1 MIRPE
6 VNRVAIERLKNLLLA
21 LGWGSLGVLISI
33 LMITYLSEHPVQIV
47 EEVRASKESE
57 ASSWIPLAVMLV
69 GIITMIGMHIW
80 LDQEPTHWAERLS
93 QGYSGPL
100 TSVEMVELKSKL
112 AVQALAD
119 NLAIS
124 PIGDLWQSPW

>member
-1 MIRPE
+1 MVGGI
-6 VNRVAIERLKNLLLA
+6 LLMA
-21 LGWGSLGVLISI
+21 
-33 LMITYLSEHPVQIV
+33 
-47 EEVRASKESE
+47 
-57 ASSWIPLAVMLV
+57 
-69 GIITMIGMHIW
+69 GMHIW
-80 LDQEPTHWAERLS
+80 FSGEPTHWAERLS